1 MAGMYL
7 RWDIE
12 GQRSLSRRLEG
23 LAVDMNDL
31 TVPFRKSAN
40 MLVGVFSK
48 DVFSTQGAVIG
59 KKWKRLSPY
68 TVAQKARL
76 GYTTEPMVRTRNL
89 QRSFRSVVASDQAA
103 IYNTAEYFKYHQ
115 SRQPRHKLPRRV
127 MMSLGEQQKQSVVKI
142 FQRYLQEQ
150 LNRKTV

>member
-1 MAGMYL
+1 MAGLYL

-23 LAVDMNDL
+23 LAADLDDL

-48 DVFSTQGAVIG
+48 DVFSTQGAAIG
-59 KKWKRLSPY
+59 EKWKRLSPY

-76 GYTTEPMVRTRNL
+76 GFPTEPLIRTGAM
-89 QRSFRSVVASDQAA
+89 QRSFRSIVASDQAVIHNVA
-103 IYNTAEYFKYHQ
+103 PYFKYDQ
-115 SRQPRHKLPRRV
+115 SNQPRKKIPRRV
-127 MMSLGEQQKQSVVKI
+127 MM
-142 FQRYLQEQ
+142 
-150 LNRKTV
+150 